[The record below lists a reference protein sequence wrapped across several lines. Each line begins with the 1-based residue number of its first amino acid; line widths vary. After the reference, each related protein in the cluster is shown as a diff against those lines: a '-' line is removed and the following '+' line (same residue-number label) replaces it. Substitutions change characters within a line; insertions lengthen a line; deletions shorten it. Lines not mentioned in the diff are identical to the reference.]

1 MENKKVA
8 LIFLYFIGAI
18 QLVAGVYTQLVGL
31 FHWDF
36 MSLFPVV
43 EMGTQQILYLN
54 LLAVFLVTTLIHI
67 VVAALVNDGSYG
79 PFDVLRACPP
89 LTVVVPLVLF
99 GISIYTT
106 LGATSVGSGCSAWLC
121 PLCIFLPAISAW
133 AALPLCGIWKI
144 KQENRQKRT
153 SVCQTQRSFFML
165 YLPRK
170 STNSSATTAIPPKAA
185 KILTAREIASYTLV
199 GMIWKKAKCSGSC
212 SFLPTKSR

>member
-79 PFDVLRACPP
+79 PLDVLRACPP
-89 LTVVVPLVLF
+89 LPSWCRWCSLAFPFIPLWALPRRE
-99 GISIYTT
+99 
-106 LGATSVGSGCSAWLC
+106 SGCSAWLC
-121 PLCIFLPAISAW
+121 PLCIFLPAILAW
-133 AALPLCGIWKI
+133 AALPLCEIWKI

-185 KILTAREIASYTLV
+185 KILTAREMASYTLV

>member
-67 VVAALVNDGSYG
+67 VVAHWSMTA
-79 PFDVLRACPP
+79 
-89 LTVVVPLVLF
+89 
-99 GISIYTT
+99 
-106 LGATSVGSGCSAWLC
+106 ATAHLMC
-121 PLCIFLPAISAW
+121 
-133 AALPLCGIWKI
+133 CG
-144 KQENRQKRT
+144 
-153 SVCQTQRSFFML
+153 L
-165 YLPRK
+165 
-170 STNSSATTAIPPKAA
+170 
-185 KILTAREIASYTLV
+185 AR
-199 GMIWKKAKCSGSC
+199 
-212 SFLPTKSR
+212 R

>member
-79 PFDVLRACPP
+79 PLDVLQACPP
-89 LTVVVPLVLF
+89 LTIVVPLVLF

-106 LGATSVGSGCSAWLC
+106 LGATSAGERVFCLVVSGLYILACYISVGC
-121 PLCIFLPAISAW
+121 ISAVRDM
-133 AALPLCGIWKI
+133 
-144 KQENRQKRT
+144 ED
-153 SVCQTQRSFFML
+153 
-165 YLPRK
+165 
-170 STNSSATTAIPPKAA
+170 
-185 KILTAREIASYTLV
+185 
-199 GMIWKKAKCSGSC
+199 
-212 SFLPTKSR
+212 

>member
-79 PFDVLRACPP
+79 PLDVLRACPP
-89 LTVVVPLVLF
+89 RTVGVPLVRS

-106 LGATSVGSGCSAWLC
+106 RGAASAGGRVFCLAVCGVFILACSVIFGC
-121 PLCIFLPAISAW
+121 I
-133 AALPLCGIWKI
+133 AAACDRGD
-144 KQENRQKRT
+144 
-153 SVCQTQRSFFML
+153 
-165 YLPRK
+165 
-170 STNSSATTAIPPKAA
+170 
-185 KILTAREIASYTLV
+185 
-199 GMIWKKAKCSGSC
+199 
-212 SFLPTKSR
+212 